1 MDYPKYIKSGLL
13 IGSGAIES
21 AHRTVL
27 QKRMKQS
34 GQRWS
39 KKGLEKMISL
49 RVLNVSGY
57 WNKIRDLITKA
68 AYKLDV
74 AH

>member
-49 RVLNVSGY
+49 RVLNMSGY

-68 AYKLDV
+68 AYNLDV

>member
-1 MDYPKYIKSGLL
+1 LL

>member
-49 RVLNVSGY
+49 RVLNMSGY